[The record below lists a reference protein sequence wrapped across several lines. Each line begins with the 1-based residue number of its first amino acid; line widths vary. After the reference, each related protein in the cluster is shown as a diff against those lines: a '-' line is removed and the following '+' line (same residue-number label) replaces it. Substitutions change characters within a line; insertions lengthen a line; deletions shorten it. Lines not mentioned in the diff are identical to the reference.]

1 MSVLNDLTIARA
13 YHWKYEWV
21 AELPRDVYDI
31 LIEEYRAQTERT

>member
-1 MSVLNDLTIARA
+1 MSDLRIAQV

-31 LIEEYRAQTERT
+31 LVEEWNK